1 MPQNPVL
8 AFAATTFIVAG
19 LVIDYF
25 IGGLILN
32 VLFNGIDNAVLQI
45 PFLLPSA
52 SHISLFFAQII
63 TMFGACIVLAQLG
76 CGVYLWLYAFR
87 QEPATP
93 GYGGY

>member
-1 MPQNPVL
+1 MSNNPIF
-8 AFAATTFIVAG
+8 AFAATTFIMGG

-25 IGGLILN
+25 IGGLVLS
-32 VLFNGIDNAVLQI
+32 VLFGGINNAVLQI

-63 TMFGACIVLAQLG
+63 TMFGACIVLGQLG